1 MEVPSERANNRSVAA
16 SFEGCPK
23 RGMSRLPRVHARA
36 PEPPLYLQR
45 VSIREGSP
53 RHQRLTLIWEESRA
67 RFDTQGQ
74 ATDSRR
80 RNTNLFDGGHTG
92 QQNEWWG
99 NTANFKQCD
108 GDYAGSSGTGVLIP
122 VNHGH

>member
-1 MEVPSERANNRSVAA
+1 MLGLPS
-16 SFEGCPK
+16 
-23 RGMSRLPRVHARA
+23 
-36 PEPPLYLQR
+36 PLYSQR

-80 RNTNLFDGGHTG
+80 RNANLFDGGHTG